1 MAREGRKASRSG
13 AREVV
18 RLRTSSMRAPS
29 RRIIPKP
36 PPLAVVV
43 YFEKREFSLM
53 RAAMGYDMLAAWQ
66 TVLKGKRTFLDFPQ
80 YPYFPCVLWWI
91 TVDHRKSILV
101 VAQPGLL
108 RTSLVAVLTS
118 APEINVI
125 AEADDLSLALS
136 ILEQQHPDL
145 ILVADN
151 LNDQDWLALRQIK
164 LQFPQTRRVVLVDD
178 VKQKQA
184 LESPGAE
191 AVLLKGAPASNLFTA
206 LECVSADLR
215 D

>member
-1 MAREGRKASRSG
+1 M
-13 AREVV
+13 
-18 RLRTSSMRAPS
+18 
-29 RRIIPKP
+29 
-36 PPLAVVV
+36 
-43 YFEKREFSLM
+43 
-53 RAAMGYDMLAAWQ
+53 
-66 TVLKGKRTFLDFPQ
+66 
-80 YPYFPCVLWWI
+80 
-91 TVDHRKSILV
+91 DHRKSILV

-151 LNDQDWLALRQIK
+151 LNDQDWLVLRQIK

-178 VKQKQA
+178 VQQKQA

-206 LECVSADLR
+206 LERVSIDSR